1 MRVAGRRGEVR
12 RHRRRVEEGENGG
25 ERRGMSRA
33 VSPAGE
39 LLRVSRV
46 VAVVCLGW
54 HSIELGVNMQRMETV
69 LDWKVVVVRLGNFNG
84 WHFQDVI
91 LTIPPP
97 VQDFKSY

>member
-1 MRVAGRRGEVR
+1 
-12 RHRRRVEEGENGG
+12 
-25 ERRGMSRA
+25 MSRA

-69 LDWKVVVVRLGNFNG
+69 LDWKVVVVGLGNSNV

-91 LTIPPP
+91 LTIQFRTSK
-97 VQDFKSY
+97 VINDGNGRLESTMESTFIEQNL